1 MSIERTPGTTSLL
14 DVLDRVLDKG
24 VVVDAWV
31 CVSLVDGE
39 RITVEECRV
48 LTAADLN
55 ATLTLGKSPLFGKF
69 GSAASSHSALRT
81 DEDDE
86 SKPRGSDS
94 EE

>member
-1 MSIERTPGTTSLL
+1 MSVERTSGTASLL

-24 VVVDAWV
+24 IVVDAWV
-31 CVSLVDGE
+31 CVSLVDIE

-48 LTAADLN
+48 LTATDLN
-55 ATLTLGKSPLFGKF
+55 PMRAAGKSPLLGTF

-86 SKPRGSDS
+86 SEPKDSDS
-94 EE
+94 EP